1 MLDAV
6 LNNPWVRAGGVVL
19 VLVLAVA
26 LAYFLSPVLVP
37 LFFAFL
43 VAYVLDPL
51 VDLFE
56 KIRIKRMTTII
67 VLAIVGLALL
77 LAMPLYLL
85 PRVIREADDLRR
97 LAEERIA
104 EGGDAQELV
113 QRVADRLPLRSLV
126 EALDWVPENE
136 DEYDALSV
144 LVFEVS
150 SRIRERAA
158 EFLQEYGRQIVS
170 VGAIAGSGVAGFFA
184 GMGRWLLNLIMVIGN
199 LALFAFVTGYLLRDF
214 DNIIATAKDLVPP
227 RYRERVFSVG
237 TKIDAQLRGFLRGQ
251 ALVCLFLGVIYAI
264 GLTIAGV
271 PFGIVLGLFGGLAS
285 FVPYLG
291 LVLTIGPAIV
301 LCVVQYAGLDWHLLV
316 VLATFGIAQI
326 LEGTLITPKVVGEQ
340 VGLGP
345 VWVILAVLVFG
356 NALGFLGLLLAVP
369 IAAILKVLILEGI
382 DTYRGSTL
390 FQGEATD
397 S

>member
-67 VLAIVGLALL
+67 VLAIVGLTLL